1 MAKLK
6 STGIKKIDLSEIIL
20 KDNIRK
26 DYSDIEELAGS
37 IERDGQLQP
46 IIISP
51 DYELIAGYR
60 RFKAHEYLM
69 TQGKPFNQIEAII
82 RTGEA
87 YILQL
92 TENIHRDNLNPAELE
107 QALKKMIETGLT
119 QSQIAT
125 RLNKRISWI
134 SDALAAGAVRGK
146 VKTDTSGIS
155 TSAMSQLRGVDDED
169 LTFVVKE
176 TKKNGGTVKAAKAA
190 KDKVVHKSVDN
201 VDKSDPFEPLKGE
214 IRKLL
219 RLDYDSQDIL
229 NCIEKLLEG
238 LNK

>member
-6 STGIKKIDLSEIIL
+6 STGIKKIDLSEIKL
-20 KDNIRK
+20 KDNVRK

-46 IIISP
+46 IVISP

-60 RFKAHEYLM
+60 RFKAHEYLIA
-69 TQGKPFNQIEAII
+69 QGKPFNQIEAIVRI
-82 RTGEA
+82 GET

-92 TENIHRDNLNPAELE
+92 SENIHRDNLKPAELE
-107 QALKKMIETGLT
+107 QALKKLIDTGLT
-119 QSQIAT
+119 QSQIAA
-125 RLNKRISWI
+125 RLNKRLSWV
-134 SDALAAGAVRGK
+134 SDALAAGTVREK

-169 LTFVVKE
+169 LTFAVKE

-201 VDKSDPFEPLKGE
+201 VDKSDPFEKLLGP
-214 IRKLL
+214 IRVLL
-219 RLDYDSQDIL
+219 RLDYDPQEIL
-229 NCIEKLLEG
+229 DYVSKYLEG
-238 LNK
+238 VK